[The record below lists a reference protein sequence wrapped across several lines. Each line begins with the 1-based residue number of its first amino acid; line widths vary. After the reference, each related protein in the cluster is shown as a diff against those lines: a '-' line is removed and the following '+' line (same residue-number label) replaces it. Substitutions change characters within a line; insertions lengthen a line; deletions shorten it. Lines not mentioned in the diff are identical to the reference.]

1 MMSLLFRSF
10 WVVLI
15 GFTLSVIGC
24 KSSPSVKK
32 DTPDSGV
39 INVSIDESFKPVMEA
54 QIKMFES
61 SFPNAKIIAEYK
73 SEVDCFRDLFFDSTN
88 RLVIVGRGLNRKE
101 EDYLKAK
108 LGFNPGCNQLASDA
122 VALVLHQNNPD
133 SLFTLASL
141 KDLLTGKNNQQK
153 IAVFDGLNATSTV
166 RFIKDSILKGEQF
179 NSTAVKA
186 LSNTKEVIDYVSQHE
201 NAIGFIGISWIGNP
215 EEKDQLYLLNKLKLG
230 YVRCDVCE
238 GQPYVKPMQQST
250 DTRRY
255 PLVRGLYYINKE
267 NYSGLG
273 TGFSSFLKFERG
285 QLIFRRSYLSPVMN
299 FNTRNA
305 NLIQSSP

>member
-1 MMSLLFRSF
+1 MRFPICYLF
-10 WVVLI
+10 VLLI
-15 GFTLSVIGC
+15 GLSFCSVGC
-24 KSSPSVKK
+24 KSNPSLKK

-39 INVSIDESFKPVMEA
+39 IKVSIDASFKPVMEA

-61 SFPNAKIIAEYK
+61 SFPQAKIKAEYK
-73 SEVDCFRDLFFDSTN
+73 SEVDCFRDLFFDSTK

-101 EDYLKAK
+101 EDFLKAT
-108 LGFNPGCNQLASDA
+108 LGYNPGCNQVASDA
-122 VALVLHQNNPD
+122 IALVLHNNNPD

-166 RFIKDSILKGEQF
+166 RFIKDSILKGEPF
-179 NSTAVKA
+179 NSNVVKA
-186 LSNTKEVIDYVSQHE
+186 MSNSTEVIDFVSQHE
-201 NAIGFIGISWIGNP
+201 NAIGFVGIGWIGNP
-215 EEKDQLYLLNKLKLG
+215 EEKEQLNMLNKVKLG
-230 YVRCDVCE
+230 YVRCDICE

-250 DTRRY
+250 DTKRY

-299 FNTRNA
+299 FNTRKA
-305 NLIQSSP
+305 DFIQSTP

>member
-1 MMSLLFRSF
+1 MSLLFRII
-10 WVVLI
+10 WLVLI

-108 LGFNPGCNQLASDA
+108 LGYNPGCNQLASDA
-122 VALVLHQNNPD
+122 VALILHQNNPD

-179 NSTAVKA
+179 DSASVKA

-230 YVRCDVCE
+230 YVKCDICE

>member
-1 MMSLLFRSF
+1 MSLLFRII

-108 LGFNPGCNQLASDA
+108 LGYNPGCNQLASDA
-122 VALVLHQNNPD
+122 VALILHQNNPD

-179 NSTAVKA
+179 DSASVKA
-186 LSNTKEVIDYVSQHE
+186 LSNTKKVIDYVSQHE

-230 YVRCDVCE
+230 YVKCDICE

>member
-1 MMSLLFRSF
+1 MSLLFRII

-108 LGFNPGCNQLASDA
+108 LGYNPGCNQLASDA
-122 VALVLHQNNPD
+122 VALILHQNNPD

-179 NSTAVKA
+179 DSASVKA

-230 YVRCDVCE
+230 YVKCDICE

>member
-1 MMSLLFRSF
+1 MSLLFRII

-108 LGFNPGCNQLASDA
+108 LGYNPGCNQLASDA
-122 VALVLHQNNPD
+122 VALILHQNNPD

-230 YVRCDVCE
+230 YVRCDICE